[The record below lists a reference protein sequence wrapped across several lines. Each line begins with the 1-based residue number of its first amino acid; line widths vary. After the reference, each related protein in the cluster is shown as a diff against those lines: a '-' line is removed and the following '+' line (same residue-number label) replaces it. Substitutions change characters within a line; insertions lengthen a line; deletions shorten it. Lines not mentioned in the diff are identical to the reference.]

1 VTQQPSTRTLTP
13 AEAAAQAGLSRWS
26 IMRAINSG
34 KLKAI
39 RDNRNQW
46 QISEAS
52 LKAWLADTVRTV
64 KAAHPDQSAALA
76 EANARATAAERA
88 RDQAEA
94 DRDRWQRM
102 AEQLA
107 SRPRFSWPWT
117 K

>member
-1 VTQQPSTRTLTP
+1 MKAAHDKHMTP
-13 AEAAAQAGLSRWS
+13 AQAAAQAGLSRWS
-26 IMRAINSG
+26 VMRAITNG

-39 RDNRNQW
+39 RNNRNQW
-46 QISEAS
+46 QISEEH
-52 LKAWLADTVRTV
+52 LNAWLSDTVRTV
-64 KAAHPDQSAALA
+64 KAAHPSESVALA

-102 AEQLA
+102 AERLA
-107 SRPRFSWPWT
+107 NQPRFTWPWQ